1 MGVSQVIYISDPRPG
16 FELETSGE
24 LLNNSDSWAPSP
36 DLLSLKFWEWGR
48 NLYCESFSDDFNALR
63 FGEVQLFNHEEKS
76 GEQILITFF

>member
-1 MGVSQVIYISDPRPG
+1 MFCFYFLASSGPSARLKGVSQVIYISDPRPG

-48 NLYCESFSDDFNALR
+48 NLYCEK
-63 FGEVQLFNHEEKS
+63 LFR
-76 GEQILITFF
+76 